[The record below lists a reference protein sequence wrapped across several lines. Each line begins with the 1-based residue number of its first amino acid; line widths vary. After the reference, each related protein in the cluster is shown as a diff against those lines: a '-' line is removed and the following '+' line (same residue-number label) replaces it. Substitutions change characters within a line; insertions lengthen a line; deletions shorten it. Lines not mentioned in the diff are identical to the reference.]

1 MGPETNTRFK
11 SELKNLNFLSS
22 LSTKYLLLRI
32 KKGFLEVMLN
42 FADFLFILSIPLV
55 FEV

>member
-32 KKGFLEVMLN
+32 KKGFLGVMLN
-42 FADFLFILSIPLV
+42 FADLLNGIKFK
-55 FEV
+55 

>member
-42 FADFLFILSIPLV
+42 FADLLNGIKFK
-55 FEV
+55 